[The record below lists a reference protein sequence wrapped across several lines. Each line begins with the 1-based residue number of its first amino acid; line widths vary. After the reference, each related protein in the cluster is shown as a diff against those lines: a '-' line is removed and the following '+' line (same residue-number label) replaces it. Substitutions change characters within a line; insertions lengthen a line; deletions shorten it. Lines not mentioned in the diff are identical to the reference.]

1 MCYLCVLHEKF
12 QAEHKEISYSWFCK
26 LTPDNIVKPKPQDWG
41 TCLCRTCQNPEMK
54 LEAVNKLP
62 QFKQKPRRVQDVSKY
77 TDEELSEFIDEVKN
91 IKSNKV
97 PLLD

>member
-1 MCYLCVLHEKF
+1 
-12 QAEHKEISYSWFCK
+12 
-26 LTPDNIVKPKPQDWG
+26 
-41 TCLCRTCQNPEMK
+41 MK

-91 IKSNKV
+91 IKSNIKYPTGLTRRFKV
-97 PLLD
+97 KIASPHLTEVGNIPRQKNLRSSQLNWSGVNPRGCSEWSC